1 MVKYKVSAVSYLN
14 TIPFI
19 YGINQSNFKDKI
31 DLSLDY
37 PSVCAQKLIENKVD
51 IALVPIVVLKENPQF
66 NIISDYCI
74 GSNGKVDTVCLYSDV
89 PLMEIQEIYLD
100 YQSRT
105 SVELLQLL
113 CREHW
118 NISPKFRTSSVGF
131 ENKIEK
137 KTAALIIGDRAFS
150 ANGKYSFEYDLSEC
164 WKEMTGLPFVFAC
177 WISNKE
183 IEEYFISEFNESL
196 KMGIK
201 NLEEAIKKEFENYH
215 HCKNPKEY
223 LNHKISYTLDEDKR
237 KGMELFLSKLR
248 GFTLR

>member
-1 MVKYKVSAVSYLN
+1 MLKYKVSAVSYLN

-19 YGINQSNFKDKI
+19 YGINQSDLKDKI

-51 IALVPIVVLKENPQF
+51 IALVPIVVLKQNPQF

-74 GSNGKVDTVCLYSDV
+74 GANGNVDTVCLYSDV
-89 PLMEIQEIYLD
+89 PLMEVQEIYLD

-105 SVELLQLL
+105 SVELLKLL
-113 CREHW
+113 CRDHW
-118 NISPKFRTSSVGF
+118 NISADFRISTEGF
-131 ENKIEK
+131 ESKIEG

-150 ANGKYSFEYDLSEC
+150 ANGKYNFMYDLSAS

-183 IEEYFISEFNESL
+183 IEKDFIFEFNTSL
-196 KMGIK
+196 KMGIE
-201 NLEEAIKKEFENYH
+201 NLEEAIKKESKNYP

-237 KGMELFLSKLR
+237 KGMELFLSKIIEM
-248 GFTLR
+248 